1 MKENKTLEYKSE
13 VTNSFLK
20 TVSAY
25 ANFVTGVIKFGVSD
39 NGEICGIA
47 SPEAACLD
55 IENKINDSI
64 SPKPD
69 YSLSINRRNNVITLT
84 VSEGRHKPYFY
95 KGKAYRRSDTATVEV
110 DNIELKRLILEGCN
124 MNYEE
129 LACKESKLNFEYFEN
144 KLIEKIGIS
153 ALSED
158 MLRTFGFYDVKRKFN
173 VAAALFADKNEFY
186 GVDIARFG
194 NSINEILD
202 RETFEGM
209 SILRQYDG
217 AVTIYRRYY
226 QLEIIEGIERK
237 KVELIPE
244 EAFREAIANALVHR
258 TWDINSHIRIS
269 MHPDY
274 IEIASPGGLPRG
286 ITKEEYL
293 RGNISNLRNP
303 IIGNMFFRMHYI
315 EMFGTGIRR
324 ILDSYDGSSL
334 KPEFDATE
342 NSIIVKLPVKSLTRL
357 VTTNGQKVLDLISTG
372 RILSSSEIADKLGWS
387 KDKVIRVI
395 NSLKAQGYI
404 LAIGNGRGTKYV
416 TKK

>member
-110 DNIELKRLILEGCN
+110 DNIELKRLTLEGCN

-144 KLIEKIGIS
+144 KLIEKLGIS

-158 MLRTFGFYDVKRKFN
+158 MLRTFGFYDAKRKFN
-173 VAAALFADKNEFY
+173 VAAALFAAGRK
-186 GVDIARFG
+186 
-194 NSINEILD
+194 
-202 RETFEGM
+202 
-209 SILRQYDG
+209 
-217 AVTIYRRYY
+217 IYS
-226 QLEIIEGIERK
+226 Q
-237 KVELIPE
+237 PE
-244 EAFREAIANALVHR
+244 E
-258 TWDINSHIRIS
+258 TS
-269 MHPDY
+269 
-274 IEIASPGGLPRG
+274 
-286 ITKEEYL
+286 
-293 RGNISNLRNP
+293 
-303 IIGNMFFRMHYI
+303 
-315 EMFGTGIRR
+315 
-324 ILDSYDGSSL
+324 
-334 KPEFDATE
+334 
-342 NSIIVKLPVKSLTRL
+342 
-357 VTTNGQKVLDLISTG
+357 
-372 RILSSSEIADKLGWS
+372 
-387 KDKVIRVI
+387 
-395 NSLKAQGYI
+395 
-404 LAIGNGRGTKYV
+404 
-416 TKK
+416 